1 MLTIIFENCDSFSIQ
16 DKYIKDLRII
26 GVTDNYYQNES
37 KKYWT
42 KSCKEIFLDFE
53 PNDDIIKRLDMFS
66 DISIIEVDGQRF
78 YVPFKGCEVNIY
90 QNIERLL
97 NGNIRII
104 IKED

>member
-1 MLTIIFENCDSFSIQ
+1 MLIIIFENSDSLSIQ
-16 DKYIKDLRII
+16 DKSIKDFRIL

-37 KKYWT
+37 RKYWT
-42 KSCKEIFLDFE
+42 KSCRELFLELE

-78 YVPFKGCEVNIY
+78 YVPFTGYEVNIY
-90 QNIERLL
+90 QNIEHLL

>member
-1 MLTIIFENCDSFSIQ
+1 MLTIIFENCDSFSVQ
-16 DKYIKDLRII
+16 DKFVKDLRII
-26 GVTDNYYQNES
+26 GITDNYYQNES
-37 KKYWT
+37 RKYWT
-42 KSCKEIFLDFE
+42 KSCRELFLELE

-66 DISIIEVDGQRF
+66 DISIIEVNDQRF

-90 QNIERLL
+90 QNIEHLL

>member
-1 MLTIIFENCDSFSIQ
+1 MLTIIFENSDFLSIQ
-16 DKYIKDLRII
+16 DRFVKDLRISE
-26 GVTDNYYQNES
+26 VTDNYYQNES
-37 KKYWT
+37 RKYWI
-42 KSCKEIFLDFE
+42 KSCRELFLELE
-53 PNDDIIKRLDMFS
+53 PNDDIIKRLAMFS

-90 QNIERLL
+90 QNIEHLL